1 MSQQEYIEK
10 WLTNTLS
17 EQERIAFEQTED
29 YRKLNRL
36 SSALQSFK
44 APEFKTQQ
52 EFHRLQLIKN
62 AKQEAKVVS
71 MQWIKPLLRV
81 AAVLI
86 MMVGVYYIFL
96 SDTTTTVKTLASQ
109 KQELLLPDG
118 SSAVLNAGSTLSFNA
133 SDWEQHRQVVLEGEA
148 FFKVA
153 KGSRFD
159 VYTTVG
165 SVTVLG
171 TQFNVKSRNNFFEV
185 ICYEGKVQVESGD
198 NTVKLFPG
206 DKAGVVKG
214 QWITKAMA
222 IGEKPDWM
230 LQESSFES
238 APFSEVLDE
247 FERQYN
253 VSITTNNV
261 DENQLFTGR
270 FVHTDREKALQAIT
284 IPLNLTYA
292 LSEDQKTLVLSGEAK

>member
-10 WLTNTLS
+10 WLNNTLS

-29 YRKLNRL
+29 YRKLNKL

-44 APEFKTQQ
+44 APEFNTHH
-52 EFHRLQLIKN
+52 EFQRLQL
-62 AKQEAKVVS
+62 AKKSKPEAKVVS
-71 MQWIKPLLRV
+71 MSWLKPLLRI

-86 MMVGVYYIFL
+86 VMAGAYFIFL
-96 SDTTTTVKTLASQ
+96 SDPTTTVKTLASQ
-109 KQELLLPDG
+109 KKEVLLPDG
-118 SSAVLNAGSTLSFNA
+118 SSATINAGSTLSFNA

-159 VYTTVG
+159 VYTTAG

-198 NTVKLFPG
+198 NSVKLFPG
-206 DKAGVVKG
+206 DKAGVVYG
-214 QWITKAMA
+214 QWTTKALP

-230 LQESSFES
+230 FHESSFES
-238 APFSEVLDE
+238 VPFSEVLDE

-253 VSITTNNV
+253 VNISTKNV
-261 DENQLFTGR
+261 DKNQLFTGR

-284 IPLNLTYA
+284 IPLNLTYT